1 MNVLLVENREAF
13 WSDLYQRLL
22 VTRCTP
28 FAVNSGRDAQRMLA
42 LLAFDLVICDQK
54 LQDGDGVGL
63 FRDAFGGVAGPIKI
77 LVAQRGGINS
87 ISDAVIAGVDDIVEK
102 PFCLSHLIARLSK
115 RLCLSGCSPPQHLW
129 SAFQPQAILPAAV
142 ARP

>member
-13 WSDLYQRLL
+13 WSDLYERLL

-28 FAVNSGRDAQRMLA
+28 FAVNSIRDAARMLA
-42 LLAFDLVICDQK
+42 LLTFDLVICDQK

-77 LVAQRGGINS
+77 LVTQRGGINS
-87 ISDAVIAGVDDIVEK
+87 ISDAVMAGVDDIVEK
-102 PFCLSHLIARLSK
+102 PLSVSQLIANLSK
-115 RLCLSGCSPPQHLW
+115 RLCLSGCSPPQHRW
-129 SAFQPQAILPAAV
+129 SPFQQQATPPPAA

>member
-13 WSDLYQRLL
+13 WSDLYARLL
-22 VTRCTP
+22 VTCCTP
-28 FAVNSGRDAQRMLA
+28 FAVNSARDARRILT
-42 LLAFDLVICDQK
+42 LLVFDLVICDQE
-54 LQDGDGVGL
+54 LQDGDGIEL
-63 FRDAFGGVAGPIKI
+63 FRGGIEGVAGPVKI

-87 ISDAVIAGVDDIVEK
+87 ISDAVMAGVDDIVEK

-129 SAFQPQAILPAAV
+129 SAFQPQPILPPAV